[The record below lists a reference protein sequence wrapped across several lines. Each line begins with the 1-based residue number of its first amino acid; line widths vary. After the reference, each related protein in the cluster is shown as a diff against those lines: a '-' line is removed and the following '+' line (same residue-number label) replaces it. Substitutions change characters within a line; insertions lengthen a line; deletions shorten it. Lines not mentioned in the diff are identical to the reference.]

1 MPSQTQN
8 KHSEFLRFPIL
19 GFQVPLSEMGM
30 TRTASLPALKD
41 KRDFNEI
48 MEVRAFE
55 HLIPKLS
62 EHLLPPALE
71 TS

>member
-1 MPSQTQN
+1 
-8 KHSEFLRFPIL
+8 
-19 GFQVPLSEMGM
+19 MGM

-48 MEVRAFE
+48 MEVRAFD